1 MIEIEVGGQVE
12 VVWWMSKVIAIEY
25 VEAVTWNALPNCRK
39 NVPIRP
45 IGSSPFADEYGGG

>member
-1 MIEIEVGGQVE
+1 MLDAQGHRYRIRRSGQIRE
-12 VVWWMSKVIAIEY
+12 CTAKLQE
-25 VEAVTWNALPNCRK
+25 